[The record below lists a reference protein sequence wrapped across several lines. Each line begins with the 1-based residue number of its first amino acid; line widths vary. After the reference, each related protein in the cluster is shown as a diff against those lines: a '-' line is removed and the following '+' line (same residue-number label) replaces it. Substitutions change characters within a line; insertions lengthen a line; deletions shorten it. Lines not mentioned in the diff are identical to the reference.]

1 MYYVGTIIENKKQEF
16 LLEQRPETGLLA
28 NMWLFPIEEISK
40 NNFNNC
46 KTGATSRNGK
56 QLTLEL
62 EPVTEPLVAE
72 EPVNFLRTMKQL
84 SGKTYLRR
92 SRSYFQSFKMAYL
105 SLLWPKYRRISH
117 TRVAAMGGSTTIFR
131 LCFSKTTAKMV
142 ELFKKNTKK

>member
-1 MYYVGTIIENKKQEF
+1 MCIMSALLLKIKARI

-40 NNFNNC
+40 TISTIA
-46 KTGATSRNGK
+46 KLAQPAETEK

-105 SLLWPKYRRISH
+105 SLYGRNTGELATLESQRW
-117 TRVAAMGGSTTIFR
+117 VAAQQFSDYVFQNHSKNGGI
-131 LCFSKTTAKMV
+131 V
-142 ELFKKNTKK
+142 QKNTK

>member
-131 LCFSKTTAKMV
+131 LCFPKPQQKWWNCSKR
-142 ELFKKNTKK
+142 TK

>member
-46 KTGATSRNGK
+46 KNGATSRNGK

-62 EPVTEPLVAE
+62 DPVTEPLVAE
-72 EPVNFLRTMKQL
+72 EPVNVLLTMTQL
-84 SGKTYLRR
+84 SGKTCLRR

-105 SLLWPKYRRISH
+105 SLYGRNTGELATLESQRW
-117 TRVAAMGGSTTIFR
+117 VAAQQ
-131 LCFSKTTAKMV
+131 FSDYVFPKPQQKWWNCSKRTQNK
-142 ELFKKNTKK
+142 

>member
-1 MYYVGTIIENKKQEF
+1 
-16 LLEQRPETGLLA
+16 
-28 NMWLFPIEEISK
+28 MWLFPIEEISK

-72 EPVNFLRTMKQL
+72 EPVSFLRTMKQL
-84 SGKTYLRR
+84 SGKTCLRR

-105 SLLWPKYRRISH
+105 SLYGRNTGELATLESQRW
-117 TRVAAMGGSTTIFR
+117 VAAQQ
-131 LCFSKTTAKMV
+131 FSDYVFPKPQQKWWNCSKRTQNK
-142 ELFKKNTKK
+142 